1 MDYNYEA
8 LDDKRFQKLC
18 QALIVA
24 QFPDAQ
30 CLPVGEADGG
40 RDALVLREYSGNKDT
55 HVFQVKFSQNPD
67 NPRARN
73 AISNLVKSEQENV
86 KRLIADGVSF
96 YHFITNVKGTASP
109 KRGSID
115 KVNEFLTKSF
125 NLPCQVWWRDD
136 LDRRLDQ
143 FGDIKWS
150 YPEILKGSDVLAL
163 LNAHADGSN
172 QAKFERTVT
181 SYLSSQYHSE
191 SEVKFKQVDLRHKL
205 TELFVDLPL
214 CHKAPLPDRRI
225 FESGISV
232 DSTDIKSYLNQLRFY
247 EENGFGNGGPFEH
260 SGLVAAFLL
269 TMPLSIKTSR
279 IVLEGAPGQGKST
292 VTQFLCQVH
301 RIRILEKSDE
311 LSTVSSQIKYSPIRI
326 PFKLDLRDYAMWLS
340 GRDPFHIGTN
350 ASVNKPKYKS
360 LEKFLIMHI
369 KRNSGG
375 LSVNPDQLT
384 EFLNRSHVVIVLDG
398 LDEVADVAI
407 RKQIV
412 DEVCQAAERLE
423 AHSKSIQFII
433 TSRPT
438 AFSGA
443 VGFREDEWT
452 HLKLNDLRP
461 SNIMGYKDKWVR
473 AQRLN
478 DEEQQLIS
486 ETLEKKLEQ
495 SHFRDL
501 ARNPMQL
508 AILLHLIH
516 VLGVAL
522 PENRTALYEEYIK
535 QFFNREAKKSSIV
548 RDNREL
554 LLSIHGA
561 LAWDLHAQVEAGK
574 GSGRMSES
582 ALRKRVKAFLE
593 TEGHGKDMIDLVD
606 QLMQGTVERICA
618 LVSRVSGTFEFEVQP
633 LREYFAAR
641 QLYKTAPSSPPGRE
655 HKGARPDRFEA
666 LAQSAFWTNV
676 TRFYCGFHDR
686 GELSSIVDAITDLG
700 DRKGYDLINQ
710 SRRLAIMLLSDH
722 VFSQVPR
729 VTERLMNFVT
739 CEPGFQRFYSAG
751 PPRSRREVELPEKAS
766 RSMLFQTCSARLE
779 AESDPCRRRALR
791 EIMAENADKQDL
803 VTLWK
808 SRYQS
813 GAMVCDP
820 LHEAE
825 EFGVSEYF
833 SEDEIRAI
841 TRDDPELCV
850 RWFTWLCRYDT
861 ISEDPELYKIA
872 VDLLFDGE
880 LQPHVLR
887 YDRELSGTAIET
899 LHSHLHP
906 FFISELFASKEG
918 HPHDVADMDFL
929 PLSLPTTQRD
939 KVEDGSVHASIGEFA
954 DFVASMRDRNVVDLK
969 EHLFSWSEV
978 VDRGFAE
985 VPGNFMMARL
995 AVIAVAGK
1003 SRGTLGVWSD
1013 EEFAPTAGLMSR
1025 LFYARRKA
1033 SDVAWWRARLGHVT
1047 DESKPT
1053 CLAALLV
1060 WGMPDS
1066 ASALDAETAKMIE
1079 GLPMR
1084 DWGRVR
1090 SMVRYMVR
1098 GMGER
1103 RPRIARERI
1112 EQLCIHSP
1120 RLAHVMIILIDDF
1133 DLAREMSRTA
1143 FRSYTGTDMEILR
1156 NAFNLEIFQKD
1167 ESAIDWEYVLRLSL
1181 RSHAAGACSWFPGRE
1196 LPKVP
1201 ARVAEEVLR
1210 NCTSH
1215 CLGLISVCVAAYS
1228 NVVAQGAPK
1237 LARLA
1242 AADKWFETPH

>member
-24 QFPDAQ
+24 QFPDVQ
-30 CLPVGEADGG
+30 CLPVGEADAG
-40 RDALVLREYSGNKDT
+40 RDALLVREYSGVKNI
-55 HVFQVKFSQNPD
+55 HVFQVKFSRTSDQPK
-67 NPRARN
+67 ARN
-73 AISNLVKSEQENV
+73 AIRNLVEKEQENV
-86 KRLIADGVSF
+86 KRLIADGVSSYQF
-96 YHFITNVKGTASP
+96 MTNVKGTASS

-115 KVNEFLTKSF
+115 TVNEFLTRSF
-125 NLPCQVWWRDD
+125 NIPCQVWWRDD
-136 LDRRLDQ
+136 LDRRLEQ

-150 YPEILKGSDVLAL
+150 YPEILKGPDVLSL
-163 LNAHADGSN
+163 LTAHAHDS
-172 QAKFERTVT
+172 AHEKFECTVT
-181 SYLSSQYHSE
+181 NYLSSQYHSE

-205 TELFVDLPL
+205 TDLFVDLPL
-214 CHKAPLPDRRI
+214 CHKAPLPDQRI
-225 FESGISV
+225 FESKISV
-232 DSTDIKSYLNQLRFY
+232 SSIDIDSYLNQLRFY
-247 EENGFGNGGPFEH
+247 EFNGFGNGGPFEH
-260 SGLVAAFLL
+260 SGLVAAFLF

-301 RIRILEKSDE
+301 RIRLLHKFDE
-311 LSTVSSQIKYSPIRI
+311 LRTVSSHIKHSPIRI

-340 GRDPFHIGTN
+340 GHDPFRIGTD
-350 ASVNKPKYKS
+350 ASPKKPKHKS

-375 LSVNPDQLT
+375 LGVSQDRLI

-398 LDEVADVAI
+398 LDEVADVTI

-412 DEVCQAAERLE
+412 DEICQAAERLE
-423 AHSKSIQFII
+423 AQSKSTQFII

-461 SNIMGYKDKWVR
+461 GNIMGYKEKWIR
-473 AQRLN
+473 AQRLSG
-478 DEEQQLIS
+478 EEARLIS

-561 LAWDLHAQVEAGK
+561 LAWDLHAQVETGK

-582 ALRKRVKAFLE
+582 ALRARVKEFLE
-593 TEGHGKDMIDLVD
+593 TEGHGKDLIDLVD

-641 QLYKTAPSSPPGRE
+641 QLYKTAPYSPPGRE
-655 HKGARPDRFEA
+655 HKGARSDRFEA
-666 LAQSAFWTNV
+666 LAHSSFWTNV
-676 TRFYCGFHDR
+676 TRFFCGFYDR
-686 GELSSIVDAITDLG
+686 GELSSLVDAITDLG
-700 DRKGYDLINQ
+700 ERKGYDLINQ

-729 VTERLMNFVT
+729 VTDRLMKFVT
-739 CEPGFQRFYSAG
+739 CEPGFQRFYAAG
-751 PPRSRREVELPEKAS
+751 PPRSRREVELPEKAG
-766 RSMLFQTCSARLE
+766 RSMLFQTCLARLE
-779 AESDPCRRRALR
+779 AESDPYRRRALR

-803 VTLWK
+803 VALWK
-808 SRYQS
+808 SRYRS
-813 GAMVCDP
+813 GVMVCDP

-825 EFGVSEYF
+825 EFGVIDDF
-833 SEDEIRAI
+833 SAKDIRDI
-841 TRDDPELCV
+841 TRSDAKLCV
-850 RWFTWLCRYDT
+850 RWFTRLGRYST
-861 ISEDPELYKIA
+861 ISENPELYRVA
-872 VDLLFDGE
+872 VGLLFDGD

-887 YDRELSGTAIET
+887 FDRGPSGTAIET
-899 LHSHLHP
+899 LQSHLDP
-906 FFISELFASKEG
+906 FFISELFSSGEDHLDDG
-918 HPHDVADMDFL
+918 ADIDFL
-929 PLSLPTTQRD
+929 AFPLPPIQRD
-939 KVEDGSVHASIGEFA
+939 KVERAAAHDSIDEFA
-954 DFVASMRDRNVVDLK
+954 DFVASMRDRSVGDLK
-969 EHLFSWSEV
+969 QHLFSWSEV

-985 VPGNFMMARL
+985 VPGNFMMVRL

-1003 SRGTLGVWSD
+1003 RRSTPGVWSD
-1013 EEFAPTAGLMSR
+1013 QEFAPTGGLMSR
-1025 LFYARRKA
+1025 LFYARRNA
-1033 SDVAWWRARLGHVT
+1033 SDVAWWRARLGQVT
-1047 DESKPT
+1047 DESAAT
-1053 CLAALLV
+1053 CLATLLV
-1060 WGMPDS
+1060 WGMFDS
-1066 ASALDAETAKMIE
+1066 VSALIIEVAKKMDE
-1079 GLPMR
+1079 LPTR
-1084 DWGRVR
+1084 DRRRVL
-1090 SMVRYMVR
+1090 SMVQFMVR
-1098 GMGER
+1098 AMGDR
-1103 RPRIARERI
+1103 RPRLSREQFVEI
-1112 EQLCIHSP
+1112 WNHSP
-1120 RLAHVMIILIDDF
+1120 RLALVSINLVDDIDV
-1133 DLAREMSRTA
+1133 AREMSRMA
-1143 FRSYTGTDMEILR
+1143 FRSYTGTDIEILQS
-1156 NAFNLEIFQKD
+1156 AYDLEIGHKD

-1181 RSHAAGACSWFPGRE
+1181 QLHAVGACSRFLGRE
-1196 LPKVP
+1196 SPKVP
-1201 ARVAEEVLR
+1201 AKVAEEVLR
-1210 NCTSH
+1210 NCTDH
-1215 CLGLISVCVAAYS
+1215 CLGLVSVCESAYA
-1228 NVVAQGAPK
+1228 NIVAQDAPK
-1237 LARLA
+1237 LSRLA
-1242 AADKWFETPH
+1242 AAERWFETPY